1 MRIHEYSLIR
11 DVVASQQRPRIP
23 QAMWLGPPL
32 VVMNNFGAP
41 EKGGGRPG
49 AQRSSRALQAGHCS
63 LRSSSRRSICV

>member
-32 VVMNNFGAP
+32 VVMNNFGAS
-41 EKGGGRPG
+41 EGGDARPG
-49 AQRSSRALQAGHCS
+49 EQRSSRALQAGHGR
-63 LRSSSRRSICV
+63 LRSS